1 MLTKA
6 YSWDDVAFLDTS
18 KEPFRGGI
26 WKKEAAVAKPEHIPD
41 EDAEDE
47 AEAGEERTEN
57 PIEALKTKETRI
69 MSTPALV
76 SSENGVKARA
86 AKKGSIKSLGDI
98 GLSSSFEKPARP
110 DPPRA
115 IRSTSFAAAAN
126 PMVTANHADG
136 DYGRGDH
143 DPARRRDEVSAILK
157 DLSSKSMTASP
168 SESPQGSPPRE
179 ISISLPSTDHST
191 GISAKTSSESLHAT
205 QTLQRS
211 SLSSTQSLNQSSG
224 PGTPTSA
231 NFDSQP
237 TSLAEE
243 PKKPKTLAS
252 AARSLT
258 STDRKQ
264 ALAAV
269 NAATAA
275 AQKWGWGVLNR
286 NKQKETEA
294 ANRERALE
302 TPMGRGRPLPPP
314 GIPLPPPERSP
325 MKTNPFAVPKR
336 RPVPPPMLPK
346 RPDTNVNGQDS
357 DSGRPSPKPPLPE
370 RRNRQSSFQG
380 DDEHG
385 DEVLVVEA
393 PVESAPT
400 SPAVDEH
407 HDDFFGHG
415 EPESHAAVI
424 EEAQDWGTET
434 TKAPS
439 TEEASDELQVGADQ

>member
-1 MLTKA
+1 MEI
-6 YSWDDVAFLDTS
+6 YSWDDAAFLDTS
-18 KEPFRGGI
+18 NEPFRGGI
-26 WKKEAAVAKPEHIPD
+26 WKKAPILAKPENIPD

-47 AEAGEERTEN
+47 VEACGEGTEYS
-57 PIEALKTKETRI
+57 IEALKAKETRTV
-69 MSTPALV
+69 STPTLV
-76 SSENGVKARA
+76 SSQNGVKARA
-86 AKKGSIKSLGDI
+86 AKKGSIKSVADI
-98 GLSSSFEKPARP
+98 GLSSSFEKPTRP

-115 IRSTSFAAAAN
+115 MRSTSFATAAD

-136 DYGRGDH
+136 DYVKSDDDPLRRH
-143 DPARRRDEVSAILK
+143 DEASAILK
-157 DLSSKSMTASP
+157 DISSKSMTASP
-168 SESPQGSPPRE
+168 SESPQGSPPHE
-179 ISISLPSTDHST
+179 SSISFPSNDHST
-191 GISAKTSSESLHAT
+191 GISVNTSRESLHAT
-205 QTLQRS
+205 HTPQRS
-211 SLSSTQSLNQSSG
+211 SIASIQSFTQSSG
-224 PGTPTSA
+224 PGTPASA

-237 TSLAEE
+237 PSLNEE
-243 PKKPKTLAS
+243 PKQPKSFAS

-286 NKQKETEA
+286 NKQKEAEA
-294 ANRERALE
+294 ANRERVLE

-314 GIPLPPPERSP
+314 GIPLPPPERST
-325 MKTNPFAVPKR
+325 MKPNPFTVPKR

-346 RPDTNVNGQDS
+346 RPDTSINGQGS
-357 DSGRPSPKPPLPE
+357 EVSHSSPKPALPE

-415 EPESHAAVI
+415 EPESQCVI
-424 EEAQDWGTET
+424 REET
-434 TKAPS
+434 TDREAEAAKAPS
-439 TEEASDELQVGADQ
+439 AENAPPEDQIGAEQ